1 MTKKDS
7 LEEWLMNTE
16 DDSLTD
22 KQKKIIEAA
31 IEIFAEKGYA
41 AASTNEIAKKA
52 GVAEGTIFRHYKTKK
67 DLLLS
72 IVAPSM
78 ARLIAPFVIKD
89 IYKVLDGKYEKME
102 DFFHAMLKNRREF
115 LKNNI
120 AIFRILIQEIPFHT
134 ELKEQF
140 MEHIAKKIYA
150 RFEQIVI
157 HYQEKGEI
165 INIPPL
171 SVIRFVISVF
181 LGFLLARYLVFP
193 DIEWDDEAEDERT
206 IQLIMHGLSSR
217 SAEEKGAD

>member
-102 DFFHAMLKNRREF
+102 DFLHAMLKNRREF

-217 SAEEKGAD
+217 NAEEKGAD